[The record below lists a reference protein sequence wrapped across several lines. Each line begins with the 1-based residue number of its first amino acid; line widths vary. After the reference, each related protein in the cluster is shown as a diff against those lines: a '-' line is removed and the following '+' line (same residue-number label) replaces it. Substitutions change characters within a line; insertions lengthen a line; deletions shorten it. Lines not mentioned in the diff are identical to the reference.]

1 MSALVKVIPDLVPA
15 MTLHQLAAKCYR
27 ESSGDDQRAIRLL
40 ASRIRHNDTSTD
52 DALNLAASI
61 LIGQQRSNSRV
72 VKLRMVHAGEDR
84 GQAVTDRGL
93 EARGEA
99 NLANLM
105 AYRLPVTGIALGE
118 ATKDEI
124 QSALLYHRG
133 MRSGHGIRERWF
145 SLVWGAMRD
154 VKLPVKRQLKEADL
168 QNMEKR
174 ARKDEERGR

>member
-15 MTLHQLAAKCYR
+15 MTLHQLAAKCYK
-27 ESSGDDQRAIRLL
+27 ESSGDDQRAVRLL
-40 ASRIRHNDTSTD
+40 VSRIRHNDTTAD

-61 LIGQQRSNSRV
+61 LIAQQRSNSRV

-93 EARGEA
+93 EARGD
-99 NLANLM
+99 ANLM
-105 AYRLPVTGIALGE
+105 TYRLPVTGIALGD
-118 ATKDEI
+118 ATREEI
-124 QSALLYHRG
+124 QAALLYHRS

-145 SLVWGAMRD
+145 SLVWQAMKD
-154 VKLPVKRQLKEADL
+154 TKLPVKRQLKETDL
-168 QNMEKR
+168 QNLEKR